1 MWRLRLTDLLG
12 LWPKRKET
20 TMSNETMAYVAADPA
35 QPGAAWAAYVDD
47 SKDTPSMKKDLAKEI
62 ASWVRK
68 GATVQRV
75 PVQQARDMLAAWKRP
90 EKKGKPASEQTG
102 LF

>member
-1 MWRLRLTDLLG
+1 
-12 LWPKRKET
+12 
-20 TMSNETMAYVAADPA
+20 MSNRDDDAMVYVAADPA
-35 QPGAAWAAYVDD
+35 QPGAAWAAFVDD
-47 SKDTPSMKKDLAKEI
+47 PTHGPSVNKEMAKEI

-68 GATVQRV
+68 GANVQRV

-90 EKKGKPASEQTG
+90 EKKTKAAAQAG